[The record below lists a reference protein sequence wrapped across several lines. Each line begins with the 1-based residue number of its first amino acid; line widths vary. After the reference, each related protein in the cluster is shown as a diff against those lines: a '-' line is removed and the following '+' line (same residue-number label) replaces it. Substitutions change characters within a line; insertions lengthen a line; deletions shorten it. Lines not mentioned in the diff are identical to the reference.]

1 MRTHMITPGLAVT
14 ETMYQAAAAGITHHV
29 SLGAPLTWERFTAG
43 GDWTLVP
50 DDAGRLYK
58 AEYVVTNTPAQTVKV
73 NAWFGPDRRG
83 GERPMPH
90 NHPWAF
96 DAHILLGGY
105 EEDRYHLA
113 NGTVRDNL
121 GVVHREGGT
130 NAISR
135 EVYHEVTGL
144 RPDYDG
150 HVLTLMVCGRGQR
163 GTWGYLDI
171 DTAEHTLAAPDPAF
185 TARLAALNPHRQR

>member
-1 MRTHMITPGLAVT
+1 MRTQMIAPGLVIT
-14 ETMYQAAAAGITHHV
+14 ETMYEAAAAGIARHA
-29 SLGAPLTWERFTAG
+29 SRYAPLSWERFTTGA
-43 GDWTLVP
+43 DWTLVP

-58 AEYVVTNTPAQTVKV
+58 AEYVVTSTRAETVKV

-105 EEDRYHLA
+105 EEDRYHLV
-113 NGTVRDNL
+113 GGRVRDDL

-130 NAISR
+130 NEISR
-135 EVYHEVTGL
+135 EVYHEITGL
-144 RPDYDG
+144 RPDHDG
-150 HVLTLMVCGRGQR
+150 HVLTLMTCEQGERGS
-163 GTWGYLDI
+163 WGYLDV
-171 DTAEHTLAAPDPAF
+171 DTAEHALAAPDPAF
-185 TARLAALNPHRQR
+185 AARLAALNPHRQH